1 MKPGPSLKGSSRRG
15 SLELASIW
23 KPLMRCLTTNPL
35 LTIAVTYP
43 VRVRGR
49 RVRDCDTGGPSID
62 QDGAEVK
69 GRDAIQKLLGD
80 NFISVDNGRY

>member
-1 MKPGPSLKGSSRRG
+1 MEAAYEMPNDESTTHNCRDLPGS
-15 SLELASIW
+15 
-23 KPLMRCLTTNPL
+23 
-35 LTIAVTYP
+35 
-43 VRVRGR
+43 VRGR